1 MVGPTGTIFFW
12 QCSLLQPLVHPHL
25 LECNGNL
32 SPLETGLIQLA
43 PSAAGIRKLDSWKK
57 L

>member
-12 QCSLLQPLVHPHL
+12 QCSLLQPPVHPHL